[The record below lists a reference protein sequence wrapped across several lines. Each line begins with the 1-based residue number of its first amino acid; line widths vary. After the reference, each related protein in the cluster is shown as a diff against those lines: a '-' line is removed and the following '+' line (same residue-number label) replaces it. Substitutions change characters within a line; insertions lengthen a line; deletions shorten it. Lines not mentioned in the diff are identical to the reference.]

1 MAGTPASVSGDYIC
15 RMKGFD
21 TLKPLAIR
29 LRPRTLDDV
38 LGQDHLLGPGKPL
51 RRMVESR
58 RLRSMML
65 WGPPGV
71 GKTTIAQIIAA
82 EADAEYRQL
91 SAVSSGVKD
100 VRSVLEEGR
109 NLHALGRQLVLF
121 LDEIHR
127 FNKAQQDA
135 LLPAVE
141 EGWITLIGATTEN
154 PSFEII
160 QPLLSRCALFT
171 LKSLD
176 SDALDLLIDR
186 ALASDPALDGVAIDD
201 RDLLKL
207 LCGGD
212 GRKLL
217 TGLEL
222 ARDLL
227 PAGEVHITGDQL
239 RGAFSSRQFYDR
251 AGDMHY
257 DTISAFIKSMRG
269 SDPDAAIFYLARMV
283 ESGEDPLFIARRMVI
298 FASEDIGNADPY
310 AITFATTIM
319 MAVERVGMPEGRI
332 VLAQGVTYL
341 ASAPKSN
348 ASYLA
353 VGAALE
359 SVRMYPH
366 SAPPLHIRNAPTG
379 LMKKLGYGKGYQ
391 YAHSHAGAFVRQE
404 YLPDEVRGSVY
415 YHPSE
420 NGGEKKIY
428 DRLRSWWPE
437 RYKKG
442 PGGGKE

>member
-1 MAGTPASVSGDYIC
+1 
-15 RMKGFD
+15 MKGND
-21 TLKPLAIR
+21 ALKPLAVR

-38 LGQDHLLGPGKPL
+38 LGQDHLLGKGKPL

-58 RLRSMML
+58 RLRSMIL

-71 GKTTIAQIIAA
+71 GKTTIAQIIAT
-82 EADAEYRQL
+82 EVDAEYRQL

-100 VRSVLEEGR
+100 VRSVLDEGR
-109 NLHALGRQLVLF
+109 NLQALGRQLVLF

-154 PSFEII
+154 PSFEVI
-160 QPLLSRCALFT
+160 QPLLSRSAVFT
-171 LKSLD
+171 LKPLD

-186 ALASDPALDGVAIDD
+186 ALRTDAAFEGITIEDL
-201 RDLLKL
+201 DLLKL
-207 LCGGD
+207 LSGGD

-227 PAGEVHITGDQL
+227 PAGESTITAEHL

-257 DTISAFIKSMRG
+257 DIISAFIKSMRG
-269 SDPDAAIFYLARMV
+269 SDPDAALFYLARMV
-283 ESGEDPLFIARRMVI
+283 ESGEDPIFIARRMVI
-298 FASEDIGNADPY
+298 FASEDVGNADAY
-310 AITFATTIM
+310 AITFATNIM
-319 MAVERVGMPEGRI
+319 LAVERVGMPEGRI
-332 VLAQGVTYL
+332 ILAQGVTYL

-348 ASYLA
+348 ASYKA

-359 SVRMYPH
+359 DVRRHPH
-366 SAPPLHIRNAPTG
+366 AAPPLHIRNAPTG
-379 LMKKLGYGKGYQ
+379 LMKKLGYGRGYQ
-391 YAHSHAGAFVRQE
+391 YAHDHGGFVPQE
-404 YLPDEVRGSVY
+404 YLPEELRGSVY
-415 YHPSE
+415 YYPTE
-420 NGGEKKIY
+420 NAAEKKIR
-428 DRLRSWWPE
+428 DRLHAWWPE
-437 RYKKG
+437 RYQDEEEKKKKG
-442 PGGGKE
+442 W

>member
-1 MAGTPASVSGDYIC
+1 
-15 RMKGFD
+15 MKNFSES
-21 TLKPLAIR
+21 LKPLAVR
-29 LRPRTLDDV
+29 LRPQSLDDV
-38 LGQDHLLGPGKPL
+38 LGQDHLLGKGRPL
-51 RRMVESR
+51 RRMIESG
-58 RLRSMML
+58 RLRSMIL

-71 GKTTIAQIIAA
+71 GKTTIAQLMAA
-82 EADAEYRQL
+82 ALGGEFRQL
-91 SAVSSGVKD
+91 SAVSAGVKD
-100 VRSVLEEGR
+100 VRAVLDEGR
-109 NLHALGRQLVLF
+109 MMHAHGRQLVLF

-141 EGWITLIGATTEN
+141 EGWVSLIGATTEN

-160 QPLLSRCALFT
+160 QPLLSRCAVFT

-176 SDALDLLIDR
+176 ADALDALTAR
-186 ALASDPALDGVAIDD
+186 ALTEDASMAGITIED

-207 LCGGD
+207 LSGGD

-227 PAGEVHITGDQL
+227 PEEETMITGDHL

-257 DTISAFIKSMRG
+257 DTISAFIKSLRG
-269 SDPDAAIFYLARMV
+269 SDPDAALFYLARMI

-298 FASEDIGNADPY
+298 LASEDVGNADTY
-310 AITFATTIM
+310 AITFATNIM
-319 MAVERVGMPEGRI
+319 LAVERVGMPEGRI
-332 VLAQGVTYL
+332 ILAQGATYL

-348 ASYLA
+348 ASYMA
-353 VGAALE
+353 ISAAIDDAKKFT
-359 SVRMYPH
+359 H
-366 SAPPLHIRNAPTG
+366 AAPPLHIRNAPTG

-391 YAHSHAGAFVRQE
+391 YAHSFGGFVRQE
-404 YLPDEVRGSVY
+404 YLPEELRGRVY
-415 YHPSE
+415 YVPTE
-420 NGGEKKIY
+420 IGGEKKIH
-428 DRLRSWWPE
+428 DRLHGFWPE
-437 RYKKG
+437 RY
-442 PGGGKE
+442 GGNEGGT

>member
-1 MAGTPASVSGDYIC
+1 
-15 RMKGFD
+15 MKGTD
-21 TLKPLAIR
+21 SLKPLAVR

-38 LGQDHLLGPGKPL
+38 LGQDHLLGRGRPL

-58 RLRSMML
+58 HLRSMIL

-71 GKTTIAQIIAA
+71 GKTTIAQIIATEVEA
-82 EADAEYRQL
+82 EFRQL
-91 SAVSSGVKD
+91 SAVSSGVKE
-100 VRSVLEEGR
+100 VRAVLEEGR
-109 NLHALGRQLVLF
+109 NLHAAGHQLVLF

-154 PSFEII
+154 PSFEVI
-160 QPLLSRCALFT
+160 QPLLSRSAVFT
-171 LKSLD
+171 LKPLD
-176 SDALDLLIDR
+176 ADALGALTER
-186 ALASDPALDGVAIDD
+186 ALAADPAFDGITLEDPE
-201 RDLLKL
+201 LLKL
-207 LCGGD
+207 LSGGD

-227 PAGEVHITGDQL
+227 PKGETVITDDHL

-257 DTISAFIKSMRG
+257 DIISAFIKSMRG
-269 SDPDAAIFYLARMV
+269 SDPDAALFYLARMV

-298 FASEDIGNADPY
+298 LASEDIGNADPY
-310 AITFATTIM
+310 AITFATNIM
-319 MAVERVGMPEGRI
+319 MAVERIGMPEGRI

-348 ASYLA
+348 ASYMALE
-353 VGAALE
+353 AALGD
-359 SVRMYPH
+359 VRKYPH

-379 LMKKLGYGKGYQ
+379 LMKKLGYGKGYK
-391 YAHSHAGAFVRQE
+391 YGHSYGGFVRQE
-404 YLPDEVRGSVY
+404 YLPEEVRGSVY
-415 YHPSE
+415 YSPTE

-428 DRLRSWWPE
+428 DRLHLWWPE
-437 RYKKG
+437 RYEGKDEKKD
-442 PGGGKE
+442 GKK